1 MLEQVPK
8 RFGCCSNAEPDF
20 KVDFLG
26 KEEEKIRC
34 RGSKPGTSLHH
45 LGHHPYQS
53 HREVDEVFQAIIGFL
68 SVGHYLAFYA
78 SSCSLKQSLLGN
90 SAAELKQLNEI
101 KLKIEPSQ
109 QIE

>member
-20 KVDFLG
+20 KVDFGG
-26 KEEEKIRC
+26 KEEEKIR
-34 RGSKPGTSLHH
+34 RKGSKPGTSLHH
-45 LGHHPYQS
+45 MGHHPYQS
-53 HREVDEVFQAIIGFL
+53 HRE
-68 SVGHYLAFYA
+68 AFYA
-78 SSCSLKQSLLGN
+78 SSCSLKQSLWGN

-101 KLKIEPSQ
+101 KKIEPSQ